1 MPALV
6 HAPPALTAA
15 TMVTSPSATT
25 TTASAPSDKG
35 AVDSTGTA
43 VTGVPVEVTTSSAG
57 GWMNDSC
64 TGAAAK
70 PVTKMT
76 CYPDATGYIYVK
88 TIATATGTITY
99 TATAGTVSTS
109 QAIVAGNAA
118 ADARTVKLV
127 VSGSDVTASVTD
139 RFGNGVADQSVQV
152 TVTGGSLTG
161 GSKIATYS
169 TDANGNFGFGVEGA
183 STVTARLA
191 TANDS
196 ESAAGKTSSTT
207 IDSTVAAGVRSAS
220 AAVVGTDSSSSV
232 AQNAADAAAEATD
245 AANAATDA
253 ANAAA
258 EAADAATAAAQDAAD
273 AVAALSTQVSEM
285 IDALKKQITALT
297 NLVIK
302 IQKKVK
308 A

>member
-1 MPALV
+1 M
-6 HAPPALTAA
+6 H
-15 TMVTSPSATT
+15 
-25 TTASAPSDKG
+25 
-35 AVDSTGTA
+35 
-43 VTGVPVEVTTSSAG
+43 
-57 GWMNDSC
+57 DSC
-64 TGAAAK
+64 TGAVAK
-70 PVTKMT
+70 PVTTLT
-76 CYPDATGYIYVK
+76 CYPDADGYIFVK

-99 TATAGTVSTS
+99 TATAGAVTAS
-109 QAIVAGNAA
+109 QALKAGNAS
-118 ADARTVKLV
+118 ADSRTVKLV
-127 VSGSDVTASVTD
+127 VSGSDVTASVVD

-196 ESAAGKTSSTT
+196 ESVAGKTASTI
-207 IDSTVAAGVRSAS
+207 IDSAVAAGVRSAS
-220 AAVVGTDSSSSV
+220 ATVVGTDSSSSV
-232 AQNAADAAAEATD
+232 AQAAADAAAEATD

-273 AVAALSTQVSEM
+273 AVAALSAQVASL
-285 IDALKKQITALT
+285 ISGLKAQLTALT